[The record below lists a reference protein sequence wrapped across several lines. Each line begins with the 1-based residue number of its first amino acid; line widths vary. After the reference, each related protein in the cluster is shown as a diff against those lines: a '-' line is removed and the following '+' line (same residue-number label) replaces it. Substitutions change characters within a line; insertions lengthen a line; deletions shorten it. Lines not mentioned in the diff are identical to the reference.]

1 MSRNQRPYGD
11 FRGNSGVLS
20 PGIKGSMKC
29 RIGILGL
36 AAVTALG
43 SFLVVLFAL
52 PAASSVT
59 TDSLPPSPPADGAAP
74 AVGSENASG
83 VAAADTVANP
93 LTAGLAPVPWKIGEY
108 FQFSIDW
115 NGLNGGGSLMQVQ
128 NLQRL
133 DGRRVYH
140 IVTKTES
147 NSFVSKF
154 YKVRDR
160 AESFFDA
167 ESLYA
172 RRFVKHL
179 REGGYKKDYE
189 VRFDQSSRKAIYDD
203 GSSLDV
209 PARVH
214 DVLSAFYYVRTQPL
228 PNGGTILIPTH
239 DNKKSYE
246 MEVRIHGR
254 ERIEVP
260 AGKFDCVMV
269 EPVLKSEGV
278 FKSKGSI
285 FVWLTDDSRRIPV
298 LVKSKVPVGSIS
310 VSLTDMRLSFEG
322 RK

>member
-1 MSRNQRPYGD
+1 MGY
-11 FRGNSGVLS
+11 
-20 PGIKGSMKC
+20 
-29 RIGILGL
+29 RIGTLGL
-36 AAVTALG
+36 AAAIVLG
-43 SFLVVLFAL
+43 LLIFLLIAL

-59 TDSLPPSPPADGAAP
+59 PDSLPPSPPAAAP
-74 AVGSENASG
+74 VAVGAEHAAGADPTTRAAPTTTGATPTASSTQP
-83 VAAADTVANP
+83 DTLANP
-93 LTAGLAPVPWKIGEY
+93 LTAGLPPVPWKIGEY

-115 NGLNGGGSLMQVQ
+115 NGLNGGSSLMQVQ
-128 NLQRL
+128 NLQRM

-154 YKVRDR
+154 YKVHDR
-160 AESFFDA
+160 AESFIDA
-167 ESLYA
+167 ESLYT
-172 RRFVKHL
+172 RRFIKHL

-189 VRFDQSSRKAIYDD
+189 IRFDQGAKKATYDD

-228 PNGGTILIPTH
+228 PSGGTIHIPTH
-239 DNKKSYE
+239 DNKKSYD
-246 MEVRIHGR
+246 MEVLVHGR

-285 FVWLTDDSRRIPV
+285 YVWLSDDARRIPV

-310 VSLTDMRLSFEG
+310 VSLTDMRLSFDG
-322 RK
+322 KK

>member
-1 MSRNQRPYGD
+1 MGT
-11 FRGNSGVLS
+11 
-20 PGIKGSMKC
+20 
-29 RIGILGL
+29 RIARHGL
-36 AAVTALG
+36 AAAI
-43 SFLVVLFAL
+43 VLTIFVAVRSAF
-52 PAASSVT
+52 PAASSVP
-59 TDSLPPSPPADGAAP
+59 TDSLPPSPPAGGAAV
-74 AVGSENASG
+74 AVGAEHAAG
-83 VAAADTVANP
+83 VAETDTIANP

-108 FQFSIDW
+108 FQFSVDW

-140 IVTKTES
+140 IITKTES

-160 AESFFDA
+160 AESFIDA
-167 ESLYA
+167 ESLYT
-172 RRFVKHL
+172 RRFIKHL
-179 REGGYKKDYE
+179 REGGYKKDID
-189 VRFDQSSRKAIYDD
+189 VRFDQGAKKAVYDD
-203 GSSLDV
+203 GASIDV

-228 PNGGTILIPTH
+228 PNGATILFPTH

-246 MEVRIHGR
+246 MEVRVHGR

-260 AGKFDCVMV
+260 AGKFDCVLV

-285 FVWLTDDSRRIPV
+285 YVWLTDDSRRIPV
-298 LVKSKVPVGSIS
+298 LVKTKVPVGSIS
-310 VSLTDMRLSFEG
+310 VSLTNMRASFEG